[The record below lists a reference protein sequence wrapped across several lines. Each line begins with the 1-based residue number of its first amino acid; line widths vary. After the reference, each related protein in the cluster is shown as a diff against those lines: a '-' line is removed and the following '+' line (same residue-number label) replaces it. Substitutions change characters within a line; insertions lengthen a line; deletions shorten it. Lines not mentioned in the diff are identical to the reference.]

1 MSIYSDFQE
10 IKDNSD
16 IDGSMP
22 IAIASSLK
30 DKYDIKFSKNRFDNC
45 KVMLT
50 FNVPCYELPN
60 LMSIDMDIWV
70 MHTFGS
76 SIEEFFKNII
86 SDDIILY
93 LVDCKY
99 TKAQQIDFEK
109 ISINFYFEYYKQPK
123 NILQP
128 GPTVYG

>member
-1 MSIYSDFQE
+1 MSIYNGFQE
-10 IKDNSD
+10 IRDKSN

-22 IAIASSLK
+22 LAIASSLK
-30 DKYDIKFSKNRFDNC
+30 DKYDIKFSKNRFDIC

-50 FNVPCYELPN
+50 FNIPYYELPN
-60 LMSIDMDIWV
+60 FMSIDMDIWI
-70 MHTFGS
+70 MQEFGH

-86 SDDIILY
+86 SDDINLY

-99 TKAQQIDFEK
+99 SKAQQIDYQK
-109 ISINFYFEYYKQPK
+109 ISINFYFEYFKQFK
-123 NILQP
+123 NALPP

>member
-1 MSIYSDFQE
+1 MSIYNDFQE
-10 IKDNSD
+10 IRDNSN
-16 IDGSMP
+16 IDDSMP
-22 IAIASSLK
+22 LAIASSLK

-50 FNVPCYELPN
+50 FNVPYYELPN
-60 LMSIDMDIWV
+60 FMSIDMDIWV

-99 TKAQQIDFEK
+99 TKAQQLDFEK
-109 ISINFYFEYYKQPK
+109 ISINFYFEYFKQPK

>member
-50 FNVPCYELPN
+50 FNVPYYELPN
-60 LMSIDMDIWV
+60 FMSIDMDIWV

-76 SIEEFFKNII
+76 SIEEFFKHII
-86 SDDIILY
+86 SDDINLY

>member
-1 MSIYSDFQE
+1 MSIYNGFQE
-10 IKDNSD
+10 IRDNSN
-16 IDGSMP
+16 IDDSMP
-22 IAIASSLK
+22 LAIASTLK

-50 FNVPCYELPN
+50 FNVPYYELPN

-70 MHTFGS
+70 MHNFGH

-99 TKAQQIDFEK
+99 TKAQQMDFEK
-109 ISINFYFEYYKQPK
+109 ISINFYFEYFKRPK

>member
-10 IKDNSD
+10 IKNNSN

-50 FNVPCYELPN
+50 FNVPYYELPN
-60 LMSIDMDIWV
+60 FMSIDMDIWV

-99 TKAQQIDFEK
+99 TKAQQPDFQK

>member
-1 MSIYSDFQE
+1 MSLCSNFQE
-10 IKDNSD
+10 IKGNSD
-16 IDGSMP
+16 INGSMP
-22 IAIASSLK
+22 IAIASVLK
-30 DKYDIKFSKNRFDNC
+30 DKYDIQFSKNRFDNC

-109 ISINFYFEYYKQPK
+109 ISINFYFEYFKRPK

-128 GPTVYG
+128 GSTVYG